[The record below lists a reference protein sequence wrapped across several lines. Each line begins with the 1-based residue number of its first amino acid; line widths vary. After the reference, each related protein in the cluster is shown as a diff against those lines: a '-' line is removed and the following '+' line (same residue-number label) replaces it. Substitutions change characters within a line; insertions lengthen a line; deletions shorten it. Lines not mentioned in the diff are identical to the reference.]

1 MVGLPK
7 LPERDLASVLKYTF
21 NDLSPVVLQGNLPC
35 RATAA
40 APSAWFRS
48 ERAQLLR
55 HHERAA
61 AL

>member
-35 RATAA
+35 RAIAA
-40 APSAWFRS
+40 APRAWSRS
-48 ERAQLLR
+48 ERAHSLR
-55 HHERAA
+55 DPGAA

>member
-40 APSAWFRS
+40 APHAWSRS
-48 ERAQLLR
+48 ERAQSLR
-55 HHERAA
+55 PPRVA